1 MFDPPIRDLEE
12 IREDCA
18 SKLHAVDISG
28 ILAAL
33 LGCLLGE
40 DWTVPS
46 IAELRITSDRDL
58 MARFEGPIDDE
69 HFLGTERELIHNIH
83 RVAQLAKLDGDEM
96 GYLLGRVA
104 EIKVMA

>member
-1 MFDPPIRDLEE
+1 MFDPPFRDLEE

-18 SKLHAVDISG
+18 CKLHAVEVNG
-28 ILAAL
+28 MLAAL

-40 DWTVPS
+40 DWTVPR
-46 IAELRITSDRDL
+46 IAELLITSDRDL
-58 MARFEGPIDDE
+58 MARFEGPFGVE

-83 RVAQLAKLDGDEM
+83 RVARSAKLDGDEM
-96 GYLLGRVA
+96 GYVLGRVA